1 LLIAHITIYNLSP
14 PDQRFLYVNDTQ
26 ARIIQRFEV
35 NFDGTF
41 ICDAEGQ
48 EPPILAIFAQMTG
61 EANDCDADCITVDA
75 EKSIYYIGLKGVC
88 CSLQVAS

>member
-1 LLIAHITIYNLSP
+1 
-14 PDQRFLYVNDTQ
+14 VNDTQ

-35 NFDGTF
+35 NFDSTF
-41 ICDAEGQ
+41 TRDAEGQ
-48 EPPILAIFAQMTG
+48 EPLVLRIFAQMTG

-75 EKSIYYIGLKGVC
+75 EKSIYYIGLKGVW